1 LKETPIHSEFPRG
14 TDGALADQAR
24 KRMIQREWI
33 RAWPAST
40 TSEPRRDSVVQTFL
54 NMFRTFI
61 PTRTPMRIQSLSI
74 GLFAALALAPVA
86 DAAKPAATAAAAPA
100 ATPPVPLLWK
110 VADADNEL
118 YLLGSFH
125 MLKPGDY
132 PLSADIDVA
141 FEDAEAL
148 IFELSPEEMNS
159 PQLGMAMGQ
168 AALRTDGMPLNSELP
183 APTVAKLDAWLAA
196 NDAGLKAMGLPPQ
209 ALQMFEPWFV
219 ALTVSIV
226 EMGKLGLDP
235 KIGLD
240 MHLIGR
246 AAKASKPA
254 SGLEKGSEQIA
265 VFDSMGKTEQLQ
277 FLESALDDA
286 ANAKAE
292 IEKLHGAWRR
302 GDQKALWDGMAAEM
316 RSESPQL
323 YRRINIARNDTWV
336 PKLQRLLDEPSKD
349 DTLVV
354 VGALHLLG
362 EDGVVEK
369 LRAKGYTVERICSA
383 CTGAERGRAGKTGKT
398 SDKK

>member
-1 LKETPIHSEFPRG
+1 
-14 TDGALADQAR
+14 
-24 KRMIQREWI
+24 
-33 RAWPAST
+33 
-40 TSEPRRDSVVQTFL
+40 
-54 NMFRTFI
+54 
-61 PTRTPMRIQSLSI
+61 MRIQSLSI
-74 GLFAALALAPVA
+74 GLLAALALAPVA
-86 DAAKPAATAAAAPA
+86 DAAKPAASAAST

-125 MLKPGDY
+125 MLKPTDY
-132 PLSADIDVA
+132 PLSADVDGA
-141 FEDAEAL
+141 FNDAEAL

-168 AALRTDGMPLNSELP
+168 AALRTDGTALNSELP

-196 NDAGLKAMGLPPQ
+196 NSDGLNAMGMPAQ
-209 ALQMFEPWFV
+209 AVQMFEPWFV
-219 ALTVSIV
+219 GLIITIV

-254 SGLEKGSEQIA
+254 TGLEKGSEQIA
-265 VFDSMGKTEQLQ
+265 VFDGMSKVEQLQ
-277 FLESALDDA
+277 FLEESLEQA

-302 GDQKALWDGMAAEM
+302 GDQTALWDGMAAEM
-316 RSESPQL
+316 RTESPQL
-323 YRRINIARNDTWV
+323 YRRVNTDRNDAWV
-336 PKLQRLLDEPSKD
+336 PKLQRLLDQETKD

-362 EDGVVEK
+362 KDGVVEK
-369 LRAKGYTVERICSA
+369 LRAKGYTVERVCSA
-383 CTGAERGRAGKTGKT
+383 CADGERGRAGKRGKT
-398 SDKK
+398 SDVK